1 MRKISVAGNEIVEL
15 EIPEEIIKGLRDHGM
30 RQFTEYHD
38 HRPVYFRTPLDFAN
52 PETGPGYQFEA
63 TTSESL
69 DKIKGILQAAI
80 EDIHDKFMTCTDV
93 WYLLQR
99 QESWM
104 YNPPHDHPTSEVLA
118 ICYLSI
124 KEGET
129 AIEFY
134 DKSGNFETFY
144 PRQNTVLLSEGTVT
158 HRPVENKSAYDR
170 FSLNFQFN
178 TDVTIQEVKDSLENG
193 GKTTTESER
202 RWNICKSC
210 DKLNS
215 MNFCNEC
222 ACFMP
227 LKTKIPFAVCPIG
240 KWEVEEAN
248 G

>member
-1 MRKISVAGNEIVEL
+1 MRKITVADNEIYEI
-15 EIPEEIIKGLRDHGM
+15 EIPEQIINDLKEHGM
-30 RQFTEYHD
+30 RQFNEYHD
-38 HRPVYFRTPLDFAN
+38 HRPMYFRTPLNFNN

-63 TTSESL
+63 TKSHAL
-69 DKIKGILQAAI
+69 DDIKGILQNTI
-80 EDIHDKFMTCTDV
+80 ETLFSKVMVVTDV

-99 QESWM
+99 KESWM
-104 YNPPHDHPTSEVLA
+104 YNPPHDHPTSEVLC
-118 ICYLSI
+118 ICYLNI

-134 DKSGNFETFY
+134 NKAGEFETFY
-144 PRQNTVLLSEGTVT
+144 PRKNTVLISTGTVT
-158 HRPVENKSAYDR
+158 HRPVENKSEYDR

-178 TDVTIQEVKDSLENG
+178 TDVTIQQVKDAIEGDNIPTS
-193 GKTTTESER
+193 ESER

-210 DKLNS
+210 EHLNS
-215 MNFCNEC
+215 MNFCNQC

-240 KWEVEEAN
+240 KWEVTEAD